1 MLTVKWYKTKEATP
15 NTNIADP
22 WKIPKKKKLSNTNCF
37 PVCLLFDAFN
47 IHNNNINEEQ
57 KNKKKMHIAS
67 GKLPILRPM
76 NEYTFFFVIFYLSPS
91 LSLLL

>member
-22 WKIPKKKKLSNTNCF
+22 WKIPKKKNYQIQIVFLYVFCST
-37 PVCLLFDAFN
+37 L